1 MNFPIEE
8 ILKLISGSGL
18 LGANSLEGALGT
30 AAGGFIPGAMIQGGP
45 EAAAAAL
52 MGGGAGGALMRQLPL
67 GDIADAVGSVARQG
81 GAAGAVLGALPVA
94 RNLPAAAAAGLA
106 GGAAGG
112 VMDEREEMLRRL
124 MRGMYT

>member
-1 MNFPIEE
+1 MAFLDIPEE
-8 ILKLISGSGL
+8 MLQKIFGGTGL
-18 LGANSLEGALGT
+18 LGINDLGS
-30 AAGGFIPGAMIQGGP
+30 AVGGFIPAAMASGGP

-52 MGGGAGGALMRQLPL
+52 MGGAIAPQVARQLPL

-94 RNLPAAAAAGLA
+94 RNLPAAAALSAA